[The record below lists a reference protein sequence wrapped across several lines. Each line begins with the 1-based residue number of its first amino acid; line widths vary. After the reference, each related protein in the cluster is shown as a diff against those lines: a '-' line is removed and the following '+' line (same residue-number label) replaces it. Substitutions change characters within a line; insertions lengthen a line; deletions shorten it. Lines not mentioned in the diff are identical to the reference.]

1 MKTFYSFF
9 LITIILTSCSD
20 NSFIQD
26 SENLFSK
33 PEDTQIGYLQF
44 NSADDLI
51 RSIKD
56 NNSLGSRKKA
66 KPNAEVSAEVS
77 SGVFISLM
85 APIDTA
91 INISTRTDD
100 NIIRYEVGSYSAIS
114 QQAMIQE
121 DNLSTY
127 YALGYDSIVP
137 DINFA
142 KLLNI
147 KGEIQVADTVYKI
160 SPRGTYF
167 FLSSLESHFTD
178 HFAEYEES
186 DGVLIADNT
195 YILDEK
201 GIYRYATFNNDT
213 ETIDAEDDNLPESIN
228 DCQMIPYTELSNP
241 FANEVDWDNLP
252 KEKSNA
258 KTIIGK
264 IWQSIFGCN
273 KGFHYKI
280 SKKRRVTGKLFYY
293 DYRVY
298 TCTGA
303 SVKMEKKNW
312 IGWSGT
318 EADKLTVDW
327 KNVVIES
334 TYKTNPP
341 FENNEQPIVSQVE
354 NVHIP
359 GFTDPEPTISI
370 LGWEFTQTDI
380 KIIEGKTA
388 KQVYDYLK
396 SKLGQDIPGNARAYM
411 IYGPTKIITIIP
423 NGFKNL
429 TNEKN
434 CRVIFHDAWHL
445 EFTFDFLNPGNWT
458 RTIQSLLGKSPENPK
473 LLSAEVR
480 VAACL
485 DGKWGGMTITKE

>member
-195 YILDEK
+195 
-201 GIYRYATFNNDT
+201 
-213 ETIDAEDDNLPESIN
+213 
-228 DCQMIPYTELSNP
+228 
-241 FANEVDWDNLP
+241 
-252 KEKSNA
+252 
-258 KTIIGK
+258 
-264 IWQSIFGCN
+264 
-273 KGFHYKI
+273 
-280 SKKRRVTGKLFYY
+280 
-293 DYRVY
+293 
-298 TCTGA
+298 
-303 SVKMEKKNW
+303 
-312 IGWSGT
+312 
-318 EADKLTVDW
+318 
-327 KNVVIES
+327 
-334 TYKTNPP
+334 
-341 FENNEQPIVSQVE
+341 
-354 NVHIP
+354 
-359 GFTDPEPTISI
+359 
-370 LGWEFTQTDI
+370 
-380 KIIEGKTA
+380 
-388 KQVYDYLK
+388 
-396 SKLGQDIPGNARAYM
+396 
-411 IYGPTKIITIIP
+411 
-423 NGFKNL
+423 
-429 TNEKN
+429 
-434 CRVIFHDAWHL
+434 
-445 EFTFDFLNPGNWT
+445 
-458 RTIQSLLGKSPENPK
+458 
-473 LLSAEVR
+473 
-480 VAACL
+480 
-485 DGKWGGMTITKE
+485 